1 MLALTRQICGLIC
14 LALLGTGESKFIF
27 PPDGG
32 PPGTI
37 VDDSHLEFAIGSTI
51 HLKWITDSTT
61 PVTLIAYQG
70 PRDPERDFWNI
81 TLLDQARVPVPMEY
95 DWTVS
100 SLNPNYPTEPI
111 HFLLWTGFEATS
123 FNSDFVRITPS
134 TTSSG
139 SSTSTSSS
147 KEPSSTTSTSSQ
159 PSSSPSTS
167 SAGGEEAL
175 KVGLGVGI
183 SLAFVLGG
191 LLGYFLFRRRTSQ
204 RKASSPRTADRESPK
219 DVADVAKG
227 EPVKDVHEIHGDE
240 ANRSRR
246 HEASGAEIYEAP

>member
-1 MLALTRQICGLIC
+1 MLALNRQTCGLIC
-14 LALLGTGESKFIF
+14 LALLRRGESKFIF

-37 VDDSHLEFAIGSTI
+37 VGDSNLEFAIGGTI
-51 HLKWITDSTT
+51 HLKWITDNRAL
-61 PVTLIAYQG
+61 VL
-70 PRDPERDFWNI
+70 
-81 TLLDQARVPVPMEY
+81 VPMEY

-100 SLNPNYPTEPI
+100 SLNPSYPTEPI

-123 FNSDFVRITPS
+123 FNLDFVRITPS
-134 TTSSG
+134 ASG

-175 KVGLGVGI
+175 KVGFGVGI

-191 LLGYFLFRRRTSQ
+191 LLGYFLFRRRRTSQ
-204 RKASSPRTADRESPK
+204 RKASSPRTTDREPPK
-219 DVADVAKG
+219 DVADEAKG
-227 EPVKDVHEIHGDE
+227 GPVQDVHEIHGDE
-240 ANRSRR
+240 ATRARR